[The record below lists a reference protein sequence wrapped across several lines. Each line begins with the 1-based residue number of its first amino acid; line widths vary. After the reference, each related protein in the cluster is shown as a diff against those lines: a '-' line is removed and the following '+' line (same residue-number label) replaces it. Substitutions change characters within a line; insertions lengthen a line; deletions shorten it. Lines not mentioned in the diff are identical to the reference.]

1 MCKHTTLSPIYNIRI
16 MRQTEFITLAMK
28 ELLIPS
34 EGFCNLFPNGLE
46 GLRKVD
52 KSFFELQTF
61 PHVGD
66 IVAGLDGAFTL
77 FKVRQITWARNNEI
91 RVAQDASDKGYPLT
105 QLYPICISN
114 EMLIRLG
121 FYWDQ
126 RFNKFRLRL
135 KDFRKLDI
143 SKTSYSAVSYIE
155 EIGYIEYLH
164 ELQAILRVYHIDQGI
179 FNGQLSIKK
188 SYSLIE
194 NKS

>member
-1 MCKHTTLSPIYNIRI
+1 MKRT
-16 MRQTEFITLAMK
+16 QFITSAMK

-46 GLRKVD
+46 GLQKVD

-66 IVAGLDGAFTL
+66 IVAGLDGAFAFTL
-77 FKVRQITWARNNEI
+77 FKVKQITWSRNNSI
-91 RVAQDASDKGYPLT
+91 RVAQDAGDKGYPLT
-105 QLYPICISN
+105 KLYPICISN

-135 KDFRKLDI
+135 KDFRNLDI
-143 SKTSYSAVSYIE
+143 SKTSYSAESYIK
-155 EIGYIEYLH
+155 EIGYIEYIH
-164 ELQAILRVYHIDQGI
+164 ELQAILRIYCIDRGI
-179 FNGQLSIKK
+179 CNGQLSIKK

-194 NKS
+194 NITGNPPIFK